1 MKKLFLLGAVF
12 ASLVVT
18 GTAVAATISLTGP
31 ATITAGTAASFGGQ
45 LTGVGSPKTVS
56 LSQFAGAGC
65 AGAGNAAGSG
75 LANAASSWTYNILYT
90 AGAALA
96 KTTISLQSSMSV
108 NTAGGP
114 VTKVSNCLDV
124 NVLKAGGGQHHAL
137 VVQPSHAFLCYSK
150 SQGAP
155 TTSDGWTAAAAV
167 GLMKQGYW
175 QPYAVAGSD
184 SSSDAVNVGKFHL
197 ACNPATAQSA
207 GGSNGYVDNDGSQ
220 VDAQYA
226 GMIGVYA
233 VAGS

>member
-1 MKKLFLLGAVF
+1 MKKLFLLAALLV
-12 ASLVVT
+12 SLALA

-31 ATITAGTAASFGGQ
+31 TSITAGTAASFGGQ

-65 AGAGNAAGSG
+65 GGAANAAGSG

-124 NVLKAGGGQHHAL
+124 SVGGGGHKA
-137 VVQPSHAFLCYSK
+137 VVVLPSHAFLCYSK

-155 TTSDGWTAAAAV
+155 TTSDSWTASAASD
-167 GLMKQGYW
+167 LLKQGYW
-175 QPYAVAGSD
+175 QPYAVSGAD
-184 SSSDAVNVGKFHL
+184 SSADAVNVGSYHL

-207 GGSNGYVDNDGSQ
+207 GGSNGYVDNNGSQ
-220 VDAQYA
+220 VPSDLASL
-226 GMIGVYA
+226 IGVYA
-233 VAGS
+233 IAG